1 MRNERGAASLI
12 IVTLTTILI
21 AVLTVA
27 TTKLMTGEL
36 RQANDSENGIKA
48 YYLAEGS
55 SEEAIASI
63 KQALA
68 GGIDL
73 DQINQN
79 CDKDG
84 VSALFGSYGA
94 LPAGISC
101 RRINTSTDFLAD
113 QEILLGGV
121 NHFDL
126 SKNYFDRV
134 ELAWDKRDIPV
145 EDADRQF
152 NFSTDPNDAR
162 PVELN
167 KSPAYLEV
175 TRIVYE
181 DSNPG
186 PVTEVNPDSISVKS
200 LILSPVYKSTPGAW
214 SPNNIPGDC
223 GTVSNPAINF
233 DSCQGSQGGSVK
245 VDCSKSAGK
254 RCATTLNS
262 FIPTTAQNG
271 AQKRVV
277 LRIRPYYNNMVYDMA
292 LYQGSNKVTFKLDAI
307 NLDITAYV
315 GGSYRRILD
324 SFDVTANPGPI
335 DALWGDEEVCKSFR
349 IKSESPTGNAPNDE
363 VENRFGCQQAQ

>member
-1 MRNERGAASLI
+1 MRNEKGAASLV

-36 RQANDSENGIKA
+36 RQANDSESGIKA
-48 YYLAEGS
+48 YFLAEGS

-84 VSALFGSYGA
+84 VAALFGSYGA
-94 LPAGISC
+94 LPTGLSC
-101 RRINTSTDFLAD
+101 RKINTSTDFLSD
-113 QEILLGGV
+113 QEIALGGV

-126 SKNYFDRV
+126 SRNYFDRV
-134 ELAWDKRDIPV
+134 ELSWDKRDIPSL
-145 EDADRQF
+145 ESDRQF
-152 NFSTDPNDAR
+152 NFSTDSNDAS

-167 KSPAYLEV
+167 KVPAYMEV
-175 TRIVYE
+175 TRILYE
-181 DSNPG
+181 DSDPG
-186 PVTEVNPDSISVKS
+186 PATAVNPDSISVKS
-200 LILSPVYKSTPGAW
+200 LILSPVYNSTPGAW
-214 SPNNIPGDC
+214 VPNNIPGNC
-223 GTVSNPAINF
+223 GTVSNPVINF
-233 DSCQGSQGGSVK
+233 DSCQGGQGGSVK
-245 VDCSKSAGK
+245 VDCSNEAGK
-254 RCATTLNS
+254 RCSATLNS
-262 FIPTTAQNG
+262 FIPDTALNG

-277 LRIRPYYNNMVYDMA
+277 MRIRPYYNNMIYDMG
-292 LYQGSNKVTFKLDAI
+292 LYQGTNKVTFKLDAI
-307 NLDITAYV
+307 NIDITAFV

-335 DALWGDEEVCKSFR
+335 EALWGDEEVCKSFL
-349 IKSESPTGNAPNDE
+349 IKSNSPSGEAPNDE
-363 VENRFGCQQAQ
+363 VQNRFGCQQAF